1 MASPSLS
8 AGDYQRL
15 CRLKQLSSSIGRR
28 RGLEKGAGG
37 AESAR
42 KKESAQGGAV
52 AVPPEPSEA
61 EPAAEPQPAASADS
75 VAAARPAPSALQRA
89 RAAAAALA
97 ASEHGKKL
105 LLMQAIH
112 PARSLSAPRAQPG
125 LSAKSISTQL
135 QRERHKAARRN
146 DLHHLNRLKTPS
158 GIAGFARQQR
168 LRAYGLAQRQHNIR
182 GRAGGSV
189 GDGHVQSEI
198 ATQTDL
204 SEWSKSM
211 LARDEQSLEHLAE
224 ADLAYLEVVRT
235 KAGLHHQTAGNEPR
249 TS

>member
-15 CRLKQLSSSIGRR
+15 CRLKQLSSTIGRR

-89 RAAAAALA
+89 RV
-97 ASEHGKKL
+97 L
-105 LLMQAIH
+105 LW
-112 PARSLSAPRAQPG
+112 RR
-125 LSAKSISTQL
+125 
-135 QRERHKAARRN
+135 QREA
-146 DLHHLNRLKTPS
+146 PPW
-158 GIAGFARQQR
+158 
-168 LRAYGLAQRQHNIR
+168 
-182 GRAGGSV
+182 GGG
-189 GDGHVQSEI
+189 GDGVESSDGVDAAICHFL
-198 ATQTDL
+198 DL
-204 SEWSKSM
+204 
-211 LARDEQSLEHLAE
+211 
-224 ADLAYLEVVRT
+224 
-235 KAGLHHQTAGNEPR
+235 
-249 TS
+249 